1 MLLTEIAER
10 ASAGKVITKAD
21 INGVLKSFDHGFV
34 KVISDTRFNSESN
47 YKSPYDG
54 KFRKGIYASSHSPM
68 DATSIKRDKAEA
80 TKAKVRQALLDL
92 GLKQEGSDKDALTAN
107 PDTKKSFKVL
117 ITLRMF
123 PAYARSIGRDPDYQ
137 NSYVVVD
144 FV

>member
-1 MLLTEIAER
+1 MLLTEIAES

-47 YKSPYDG
+47 YKSYDG

-68 DATSIKRDKAEA
+68 DATSIRRDKAEA
-80 TKAKVRQALLDL
+80 TKAKVRQALRDL
-92 GLKQEGSDKDALTAN
+92 GLKQEGSDKDVLTAN

-117 ITLRMF
+117 ITLQMF
-123 PAYARSIGRDPDYQ
+123 PAYARSIGRDPNYQ